1 MSNNETGVGMSA
13 STTATT
19 NKKSDNRLGLHDVF
33 YVECYSEDGTLK
45 WTDEVHNA
53 ITDEGIKY
61 IMDTAF
67 YGATGGS
74 QYVENTD
81 WYVGLATASPTDPTY
96 TDTAANLPALMGA
109 STGEYDQY
117 SGSNRILLNLGA
129 SATPSGG
136 TVTNDNSA
144 AVAQFTITSPAD
156 DVGGCFIVA
165 GTNANTKS
173 SAVTGVRY
181 GAGAFTGG
189 NKVVDTNDTLNVT
202 VNLTAA
208 NA

>member
-1 MSNNETGVGMSA
+1 MSNNDTGVGMSA
-13 STTATT
+13 STTAIT

-67 YGATGGS
+67 YGATGGN

-96 TDTAANLPALMGA
+96 TDTAAALPALMGA
-109 STGEYDQY
+109 SVGEYDQY
-117 SGSNRILLNLGA
+117 TGGRKLLNLGA
-129 SATPSGG
+129 SGTPSGG

-144 AVAQFTITSPAD
+144 SVAAFTIESPAD

-165 GTNANTKS
+165 GTGASTKS
-173 SAVTGVRY
+173 GSVTGVLY
-181 GAGAFTGG
+181 GAGAFSAG

-202 VNLTAA
+202 VSLTAA

>member
-1 MSNNETGVGMSA
+1 MSNNETGVGMST
-13 STTATT
+13 STTAIT
-19 NKKSDNRLGLHDVF
+19 NKKSDNKLGLHDVF

-53 ITDEGIKY
+53 ITNEGIKY

-67 YGATGGS
+67 YGATGAN
-74 QYVENTD
+74 QFTENSD
-81 WYVGLATASPTDPTY
+81 WYVGLAAASPTDPSY
-96 TDTAANLPALMGA
+96 GDTAAGLPTLMGG
-109 STGEYDQY
+109 TEYNQY

-129 SATPSGG
+129 SGTPSGG

-165 GTNANTKS
+165 GTNAITKS
-173 SAVTGVRY
+173 SSVTGGCLY